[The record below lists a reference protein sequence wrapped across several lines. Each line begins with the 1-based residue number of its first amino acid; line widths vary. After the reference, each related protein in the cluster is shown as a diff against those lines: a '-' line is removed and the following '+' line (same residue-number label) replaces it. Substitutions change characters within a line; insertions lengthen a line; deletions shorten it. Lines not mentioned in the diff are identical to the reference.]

1 LDALLPQAYLIGL
14 IVLLGVAAVVVA
26 RQIWRVRADEV
37 TLAKLELKDGER
49 PSDAATL
56 YELGSV
62 QLRKR
67 LYGQAA
73 ESLKQALKK
82 AESAK
87 EPPEAQAVIQNALGF
102 ALAAQNNY
110 KSAIRHYRLA
120 LDAKPAYPVALNNLA
135 YALEKQLKLEEA
147 RETYERVIGIDAS
160 NKTARKR
167 LKLLARKAGLDP
179 AI

>member
-1 LDALLPQAYLIGL
+1 MDALLPQAYLIGL

-37 TLAKLELKDGER
+37 TLAKLEQQGGAK
-49 PSDAATL
+49 PTDAASL
-56 YELGSV
+56 YALGSV

-73 ESLKQALKK
+73 ESLKQALKQ
-82 AESAK
+82 AEASK

-110 KSAIRHYRLA
+110 KGAIRHYRLA

-147 RETYERVIGIDAS
+147 RDTYERVIALDAD

-167 LKLLARKAGLDP
+167 LKLLDRKAGLNQ
-179 AI
+179 AA

>member
-1 LDALLPQAYLIGL
+1 MDAFLPQAYLIGL

-37 TLAKLELKDGER
+37 TLAKLERNDGPK

-82 AESAK
+82 AELAK
-87 EPPEAQAVIQNALGF
+87 EPAEAQAVIQNALGF

-110 KSAIRHYRLA
+110 KTAIRHYRLA
-120 LDAKPAYPVALNNLA
+120 LEAKPAYPVALNNLA

-147 RETYERVIGIDAS
+147 KQAYEQVIALDAN
-160 NKTARKR
+160 NKTASKR
-167 LKLLARKAGLDP
+167 LKLLARKAGLNQTG
-179 AI
+179 

>member
-1 LDALLPQAYLIGL
+1 MLAAAGA
-14 IVLLGVAAVVVA
+14 VKGTKAGCTRGVA
-26 RQIWRVRADEV
+26 
-37 TLAKLELKDGER
+37 
-49 PSDAATL
+49 
-56 YELGSV
+56 
-62 QLRKR
+62 
-67 LYGQAA
+67 
-73 ESLKQALKK
+73 
-82 AESAK
+82 
-87 EPPEAQAVIQNALGF
+87 

>member
-1 LDALLPQAYLIGL
+1 LDALLPQTYLIGL
-14 IVLLGVAAVVVA
+14 IVLLGVAAIVVG
-26 RQIWRVRADEV
+26 RQLWRVRADEV
-37 TLAKLELKDGER
+37 TLAKLEQKDGNQ

-82 AESAK
+82 AEAAK
-87 EPPEAQAVIQNALGF
+87 EPAEAQAVIENALGF

-120 LDAKPAYPVALNNLA
+120 LAAKPAYPVALNNL
-135 YALEKQLKLEEA
+135 KLEEA
-147 RETYERVIGIDAS
+147 KEAYEQVMALDAS

-167 LKLLARKAGLDP
+167 LKLLARKAGLDQS
-179 AI
+179 A